1 MKQICIIDYK
11 LGNIA
16 SIFNSI
22 KDITSNVIVSDKEN
36 DLKNSSHIILPG
48 VGSFKAGMQ
57 NLKNINL
64 IDLLNN
70 EIIVKKKM
78 FLGICLG
85 MQLIA
90 SKSSEDGETKGLN
103 WIKGEVIKIPENLN
117 VKIPHMGWNEVN
129 FSKNILYD
137 KIRKN
142 SSFYFV
148 HSYHLVPQNKS
159 VISGTCKHGSI
170 LTASIEKENIFATQF
185 HPEKSHDVGS
195 LLLKNFINT

>member
-22 KDITSNVIVSDKEN
+22 KDLTSNVIVSDKEN

-90 SKSSEDGETKGLN
+90 SKSSEGGETKGLN

-148 HSYHLVPQNKS
+148 HSYHLVPHNKS

>member
-1 MKQICIIDYK
+1 
-11 LGNIA
+11 
-16 SIFNSI
+16 
-22 KDITSNVIVSDKEN
+22 
-36 DLKNSSHIILPG
+36 
-48 VGSFKAGMQ
+48 
-57 NLKNINL
+57 
-64 IDLLNN
+64 
-70 EIIVKKKM
+70 M

-90 SKSSEDGETKGLN
+90 SKSSEGGETKGLN

-148 HSYHLVPQNKS
+148 HSYHLVPHNKS